1 MVLVLC
7 PLFSTRC
14 VGLRIKCSWVPFEL
28 NFRRRS
34 RHDPICLRPFEF
46 PFLRV
51 IVNVVT
57 SLFNPSAV
65 VLCSPLARSFV
76 SLRSFSFFNS
86 PASCSFECG
95 GRDDMEGQ
103 YSVLLWKYYPVPC
116 TVCVRWTR
124 VRRPGEFTSRESCDC
139 VCWIVLPMVLSTV
152 HCFPSLQCGRVREFE
167 SANSTMSREHWQL
180 HNAVRIALPATSPM
194 W

>member
-1 MVLVLC
+1 MVIVLC

-28 NFRRRS
+28 DFRRRS

-51 IVNVVT
+51 SVNVVT

-86 PASCSFECG
+86 PASCGFECG
-95 GRDDMEGQ
+95 KRDDKEKNPRCLARCVSCGPTFNTRESTHPGRVVVVLVGLCCCSWYCPLSTAPQ
-103 YSVLLWKYYPVPC
+103 FPVRESARSCASQFSYYAQRTERTILATALPLRRVLLV
-116 TVCVRWTR
+116 
-124 VRRPGEFTSRESCDC
+124 
-139 VCWIVLPMVLSTV
+139 
-152 HCFPSLQCGRVREFE
+152 
-167 SANSTMSREHWQL
+167 
-180 HNAVRIALPATSPM
+180 
-194 W
+194 